1 MQFIPPET
9 LTLMLNSIIDKKD
22 SILFDIQFLSG
33 LQKVTLENQEFLTFI
48 VSVNNIYI
56 SQAERKLSGE
66 LDAKIIV
73 SVKKIYLYERV
84 FICQ

>member
-9 LTLMLNSIIDKKD
+9 LTLMLNSIIDNKD
-22 SILFDIQFLSG
+22 RIP
-33 LQKVTLENQEFLTFI
+33 FI
-48 VSVNNIYI
+48 IFFGVVECSPFTIYMYI

-73 SVKKIYLYERV
+73 SVNKIYLYERV
-84 FICQ
+84 FTCQ